1 MPGLQLHST
10 ISLET
15 ACTLQEVNIRLP
27 RICIVCVHIGR
38 AHMFLVAG
46 YHTITLQVPSCCVLT
61 NLGLSTLPGSRPG
74 GSTHTS
80 AVSQLVSDLQA
91 GAASYSFWGNQLSV
105 RLRDD
110 SSIQAGWYQR
120 GMHSLDTEQMLLTV
134 LI

>member
-1 MPGLQLHST
+1 MS
-10 ISLET
+10 
-15 ACTLQEVNIRLP
+15 
-27 RICIVCVHIGR
+27 
-38 AHMFLVAG
+38 LVAG